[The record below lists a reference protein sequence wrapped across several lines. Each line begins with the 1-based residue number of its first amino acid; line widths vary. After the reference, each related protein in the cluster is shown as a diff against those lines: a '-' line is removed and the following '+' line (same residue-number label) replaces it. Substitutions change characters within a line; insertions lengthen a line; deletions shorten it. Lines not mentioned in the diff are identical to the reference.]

1 MAGRATRI
9 VWAKAA
15 RPEGH
20 VMSDIEDQSIASDEV
35 SRAALEMIRRYPAD
49 AIIRAE
55 ARYDALLAQGKV
67 DKALIWWRV
76 KAAIARLHS
85 GPSLPQS
92 ENQRTDSAAGP
103 GVAGD

>member
-1 MAGRATRI
+1 MKI
-9 VWAKAA
+9 LSA
-15 RPEGH
+15 RTTGSVPAE
-20 VMSDIEDQSIASDEV
+20 SSIESDEV

-55 ARYDALLAQGKV
+55 ARYDALLARGKV

-85 GPSLPQS
+85 GPSLLPQS
-92 ENQRTDSAAGP
+92 ENQRT
-103 GVAGD
+103 V